1 MPVKEIRI
9 ALIGHQFMGI
19 AHSNAYRN
27 AVMWSD
33 LPVKLTMKCLC
44 ANDTIDNLKLF
55 AAKYGW
61 ESCETDWRKV
71 VKRDDIDLIS
81 IAVPN
86 YLHKEIAIEA
96 ARNGKHILCEKPMAN
111 NVSDSKEMLDAVNK
125 AGVSHCCGFSY
136 RFTPSLALARQ
147 LVLDGRIGRI
157 YHVFVRYA
165 QDWIAD
171 PNFGMVWRFDKKIA
185 GSGPLGDLS
194 AHSID
199 ATRFVTGL
207 TFNEVIGNL
216 QTLIKERPVDSDN
229 PDGVKGKVTVDDVA
243 QFLVNFEGGATGCFE
258 STRLATGR
266 KNYNTIEVNGEK
278 GSLVWNFENQ
288 NFLLFYDN
296 QQSSK
301 EAGFKKINVTHDTHP
316 YKGGWWPQGHGIGYA
331 DSFVIEVAEFI
342 RSIIAE
348 VPFSPNFE
356 DGVKCQEVL
365 EAIEISAVNRTWI
378 SISAVNRTWISV

>member
-1 MPVKEIRI
+1 MSKKEIRV

-19 AHSNAYRN
+19 AHSNAFRN
-27 AVMWSD
+27 VEMWSD
-33 LPVKLTMKCLC
+33 IPAKITLKCLC
-44 ANDTIDNLKLF
+44 AKDSLENLNNF

-61 ESCETDWRKV
+61 EECETDWRKV
-71 VKRDDIDLIS
+71 VARDDIDLIS
-81 IAVPN
+81 IATPN

-96 ARNGKHILCEKPMAN
+96 AKNGKHILCEKPLAN
-111 NVSDSKEMLDAVNK
+111 NLADSREMLEAAEK
-125 AGVSHCCGFSY
+125 SGVKHCCGFSY

-147 LVLDGRIGRI
+147 LVQEGRIGRI
-157 YHVFVRYA
+157 YNVFVRYA
-165 QDWIAD
+165 QDWITD

-207 TFNEVIGNL
+207 NFHEVTGNL
-216 QTLIKERPVDSDN
+216 QTLIKERPMDSNN
-229 PDGVKGKVTVDDVA
+229 PDGPKGTVTVDDVA

-278 GSLVWNFENQ
+278 GSIFWNFEDQ
-288 NFLLFYDN
+288 NFLLYYDN
-296 QQSSK
+296 NLSPK
-301 EAGFKKINVTHDTHP
+301 EAGFRKINVTHDVHP
-316 YKGGWWPQGHGIGYA
+316 YNGGWWPQGHGIGYA
-331 DSFVIEVAEFI
+331 DAFVIEVAEFL
-342 RSIIAE
+342 RSIIE
-348 VPFSPNFE
+348 ETPFSPSFD

-365 EAIEISAVNRTWI
+365 EAIEQSAEKRSWVEI
-378 SISAVNRTWISV
+378 K

>member
-1 MPVKEIRI
+1 MSKKEIRV

-27 AVMWSD
+27 AAMWND
-33 LPVKLTMKCLC
+33 LPVKISMKCIC
-44 ANDTIDNLKLF
+44 ANDTMDNLKVF
-55 AAKYGW
+55 ADKYGW
-61 ESCETDWRKV
+61 ESCDTDWQNV

-81 IAVPN
+81 IAAPN

-96 ARNGKHILCEKPMAN
+96 AKNGKHILCEKPLAN
-111 NVSDSKEMLDAVNK
+111 NLYEAREMLLSVMN
-125 AGVSHCCGFSY
+125 AGVKHCCGFSY

-147 LVLDGRIGRI
+147 LVLEGRIGRI

-165 QDWIAD
+165 QDWITN

-185 GSGPLGDLS
+185 GSGALGDLS

-207 TFNEVIGNL
+207 AFSEVCGNL
-216 QTLIKERPVDSDN
+216 QTLIKERPINSNN
-229 PDGVKGKVTVDDVA
+229 PNGPKGKVTVDDVA
-243 QFLVNFEGGATGCFE
+243 QFLVNFEGGATGCYE

-266 KNYNTIEVNGEK
+266 KNYNTIEVNGEN
-278 GSLVWNFENQ
+278 GSVVWNFEDQ
-288 NFLLFYDN
+288 NYVMFYDN
-296 QQSSK
+296 KQSPK
-301 EAGFKKINVTHDTHP
+301 EAGFRKINVTHDVHP

-342 RSIIAE
+342 RSIVE
-348 VPFSPNFE
+348 NVPFSPDFK
-356 DGVKCQEVL
+356 DGVICQEIL
-365 EAIEISAVNRTWI
+365 EAVEKSAVNRSWI
-378 SISAVNRTWISV
+378 KV

>member
-1 MPVKEIRI
+1 MSTKEIRV

-27 AVMWSD
+27 AGIWTD
-33 LPVKLTMKCLC
+33 LPVKIIMKCLC
-44 ANDTIDNLKLF
+44 AKDTIENLTAF

-71 VKRDDIDLIS
+71 VRRSDIDLIS
-81 IAVPN
+81 IATPN
-86 YLHKEIAIEA
+86 DLHKEIAIEA
-96 ARNGKHILCEKPMAN
+96 ARNGKHILCEKPLALN
-111 NVSDSKEMLDAVNK
+111 LSDTEEMLDAVNK
-125 AGVSHCCGFSY
+125 AGVRHCCGFSY

-147 LVLDGRIGRI
+147 LVVEGRIGRI

-165 QDWIAD
+165 QDWITD
-171 PNFGMVWRFDKKIA
+171 PNFGMVWRFDRKIA
-185 GSGPLGDLS
+185 GSGPLGDLG

-207 TFNEVIGNL
+207 KFDEVSGNL
-216 QTLIKERPVDSDN
+216 QTLIKERPVNGND
-229 PDGVKGKVTVDDVA
+229 PKGPKGKVTVDDVA

-278 GSLVWNFENQ
+278 GSVVWNFEDQ
-288 NFLLFYDN
+288 NYLMFYDN
-296 QQSSK
+296 QQSPK
-301 EAGFKKINVTHDTHP
+301 EAGFRRINVTHDVHP

-331 DSFVIEVAEFI
+331 DSFVIEVSEFV
-342 RSIIAE
+342 RSIIESA
-348 VPFSPNFE
+348 PFRPDFE
-356 DGVKCQEVL
+356 DGVKCQQVL
-365 EAIEISAVNRTWI
+365 EAIERSAMNRTWTK
-378 SISAVNRTWISV
+378 V

>member
-1 MPVKEIRI
+1 MSKKEIRV

-19 AHSNAYRN
+19 AHSNAFRN
-27 AVMWSD
+27 AEMWSGIPAKIT
-33 LPVKLTMKCLC
+33 LKCLC
-44 ANDTIDNLKLF
+44 AKDSLENLNSF
-55 AAKYGW
+55 ASKYGW
-61 ESCETDWRKV
+61 EECETDWRKV
-71 VKRDDIDLIS
+71 VSRDDIDLIS
-81 IAVPN
+81 IATPN

-96 ARNGKHILCEKPMAN
+96 AKNGKHILCEKPLAN
-111 NVSDSKEMLDAVNK
+111 NLSDALQMLEAAEK
-125 AGVSHCCGFSY
+125 SGVKHCCGFSY

-147 LVLDGRIGRI
+147 LVQEGRIGRI

-165 QDWIAD
+165 QDWITD

-207 TFNEVIGNL
+207 NFHEVTGNM
-216 QTLIKERPVDSDN
+216 QTLIKERPMDSDK
-229 PDGVKGKVTVDDVA
+229 PDGPKGTVTVDDVA

-278 GSLVWNFENQ
+278 GSIVWNFEDQ
-288 NFLLFYDN
+288 NYLLYYDN
-296 QQSSK
+296 ALSPK
-301 EAGFKKINVTHDTHP
+301 EAGFRKINVTHDVHP

-342 RSIIAE
+342 RSIIE
-348 VPFSPNFE
+348 ETPFTPSFN

-365 EAIEISAVNRTWI
+365 EAIERSAEKRNWVEIN
-378 SISAVNRTWISV
+378 

>member
-1 MPVKEIRI
+1 MSKKEIRV

-27 AVMWSD
+27 AAMWTD
-33 LPVKLTMKCLC
+33 IPAKITMKCLC
-44 ANDTIDNLKLF
+44 AKDSPENLKEF
-55 AAKYGW
+55 ATKYGW
-61 ESCETDWRKV
+61 EEIETDWRKV
-71 VKRDDIDLIS
+71 VTRDDIDLIS
-81 IAVPN
+81 IAAPN
-86 YLHKEIAIEA
+86 YLHKEIAMEA
-96 ARNGKHILCEKPMAN
+96 ARNGKHVLCEKPLAN
-111 NVSDSKEMLDAVNK
+111 NLEEAHEMLDAVEK
-125 AGVSHCCGFSY
+125 AGVKHCCAYSY

-147 LVLDGRIGRI
+147 LVQEGRIGRI
-157 YHVFVRYA
+157 YNVFVRYA
-165 QDWIAD
+165 QDWITD

-207 TFNEVIGNL
+207 KFKEVTGNL
-216 QTLIKERPVDSDN
+216 QTLIKERPVDSNN
-229 PDGVKGKVTVDDVA
+229 PDGPKGTVTVDDVA

-278 GSLVWNFENQ
+278 GSIFWNFEDQ
-288 NFLLFYDN
+288 NYLLFYDN
-296 QQSSK
+296 TQSPK
-301 EAGFKKINVTHDTHP
+301 EAGFRKINVTHDVHP

-342 RSIIAE
+342 RSIVE
-348 VPFSPNFE
+348 NKPFSPSFE
-356 DGVKCQEVL
+356 DGVKCQKVL
-365 EAIEISAVNRTWI
+365 EAVEHSAESRFWVD
-378 SISAVNRTWISV
+378 VK

>member
-1 MPVKEIRI
+1 MSKKEIRV

-19 AHSNAYRN
+19 AHSNAFRN
-27 AVMWSD
+27 VEMWSD
-33 LPVKLTMKCLC
+33 IPAKITLKCLC
-44 ANDTIDNLKLF
+44 AKDSLENLNNF

-61 ESCETDWRKV
+61 EECETDWRKV
-71 VKRDDIDLIS
+71 VARNDIDLIS
-81 IAVPN
+81 IATPN

-96 ARNGKHILCEKPMAN
+96 AKNGKHILCEKPLAN
-111 NVSDSKEMLDAVNK
+111 NLADSREMLEAAEK
-125 AGVSHCCGFSY
+125 SGVKHCCGFSY

-147 LVLDGRIGRI
+147 LVQEGRLGRI

-165 QDWIAD
+165 QDWITD

-207 TFNEVIGNL
+207 DFFEVTGNL
-216 QTLIKERPVDSDN
+216 QTLIKERPMDSNN
-229 PDGVKGKVTVDDVA
+229 PDGPKGTVTVDDVA

-278 GSLVWNFENQ
+278 GSIFWNFEDQ
-288 NFLLFYDN
+288 NYLLYYDN
-296 QQSSK
+296 NLSPK
-301 EAGFKKINVTHDTHP
+301 EAGFRKINVTHDVHP
-316 YKGGWWPQGHGIGYA
+316 YNGGWWPQGHGIGYA
-331 DSFVIEVAEFI
+331 DAFVIEVAEFL
-342 RSIIAE
+342 RSIIE
-348 VPFSPNFE
+348 ETPFSPSFD

-365 EAIEISAVNRTWI
+365 EAIEQSAEKRSWVEI
-378 SISAVNRTWISV
+378 K